1 LERINQEIK
10 RCSHVV
16 RISTDEAC
24 CLRFVRALAPEIHE
38 EWIDS
43 NRYINMEP
51 LREALKRP
59 APNVAA

>member
-1 LERINQEIK
+1 
-10 RCSHVV
+10 VV
-16 RISTDEAC
+16 RISTDEPC
-24 CLRFVRALAPEIHE
+24 CLRFVRALAVKIHE

-43 NRYINMEP
+43 NRYLYMKP